1 MITRKYS
8 LVIEGD
14 SNGYSAYVPEL
25 PAILI
30 TGESVEEITLRAG
43 EAIQIYWEGVRFD
56 RSPTALLREIEV
68 ELPA

>member
-1 MITRKYS
+1 MTRTYS

-25 PAILI
+25 PTILV
-30 TGESVEEITLRAG
+30 TGESIEVLTDRAKQ
-43 EAIQIYWEGVRFD
+43 AIRIYWDNVAID
-56 RSPTALLREIEV
+56 RSSTATVHEIEV

>member
-1 MITRKYS
+1 MIRKYS

-30 TGESVEEITLRAG
+30 TGASVEELSSRAS
-43 EAIQIYWEGVRFD
+43 EAIRIYWENLRID

-68 ELPA
+68 ELQA